1 MNEHKNLA
9 ASVHQ
14 KLLNKAKETNR
25 PFNELLQYFA
35 VERFL
40 YRLSRSGYAQ
50 YFLLKGA
57 LMFKAWGVPGFRP
70 TRDIDLLGRSSNE
83 VERVTDAFRQI
94 CGTEVEADG
103 LVFDVES
110 VQGEQIKEEADYEGV
125 RVTFVGW
132 LGKARV
138 HMQIDIGFGD
148 VVTPEPV
155 AVQYPVILDFPAPA
169 LRGYPRESLIA
180 EKFQAMATLGEI
192 NSRMKDFYDIFTL
205 AMNFDFDGRTLQQA
219 IEQTFR
225 QRQTSLPADRP
236 VAFTQD
242 FVIQKS
248 PLWTAFL
255 RRINR
260 TQHDDFGCVVSALEQ
275 FLMPPVQASVHAQVF
290 GMMWEK
296 GQGWKS
302 F

>member
-14 KLLNKAKETNR
+14 KLLDKAKETNR

-40 YRLSRSGYAQ
+40 YRLSRSAYDQ

-83 VERVTDAFRQI
+83 VERVTEAFRQI

-103 LVFDVES
+103 LVFDIES

-155 AVQYPVILDFPAPA
+155 AVQYPVLLDFPAPA

-180 EKFQAMATLGEI
+180 EKFQALAALGEI

-242 FVIQKS
+242 FVIQKA

>member
-1 MNEHKNLA
+1 
-9 ASVHQ
+9 
-14 KLLNKAKETNR
+14 
-25 PFNELLQYFA
+25 
-35 VERFL
+35 
-40 YRLSRSGYAQ
+40 
-50 YFLLKGA
+50 
-57 LMFKAWGVPGFRP
+57 MFKAWGVPGFRP
-70 TRDIDLLGRSSNE
+70 TRDIDLLGFSSNE

-148 VVTPEPV
+148 VVTPGPV

-180 EKFQAMATLGEI
+180 EKFQAMAALGEI

-205 AMNFDFDGRTLQQA
+205 AMNFDFDGRALQQA
-219 IEQTFR
+219 IEQTFQ
-225 QRQTSLPADRP
+225 QRQTSLPVDTL
-236 VAFTQD
+236 VAFSQD

-260 TQHDDFGCVVSALEQ
+260 TQHDDFGRVVSALEQ
-275 FLMPPVQASVHAQVF
+275 FLMPPVQASANAQVF

-296 GQGWKS
+296 EQGWKS